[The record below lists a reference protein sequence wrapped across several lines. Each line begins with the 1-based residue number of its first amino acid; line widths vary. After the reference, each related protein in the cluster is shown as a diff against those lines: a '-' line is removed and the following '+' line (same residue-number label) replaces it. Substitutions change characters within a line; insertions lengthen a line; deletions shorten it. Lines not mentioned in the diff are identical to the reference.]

1 MSTDPDLIA
10 GIRPAVREFDAAVR
24 AGRDSVC
31 LTMEVAG
38 NRRVW
43 VQLLGQQVNVGLYDD
58 EDGRLIQQSLKRH
71 GLQFTGAGCEQ
82 GVYVEVHLPGQRDER
97 FVLFLH
103 DVLIRH
109 QRGRP
114 CSLNVKHE
122 DL

>member
-1 MSTDPDLIA
+1 MTDSELIA
-10 GIRPAVREFDAAVR
+10 EIRPALREFAAAMR
-24 AGRDSVC
+24 EGRESLC
-31 LTMEVAG
+31 LTFEVEG

-43 VQLLGQQVNVGLYDD
+43 VQLLEEQVNTGLYDD
-58 EDGRLIQQSLKRH
+58 EDGRLIQQSLKKH
-71 GLQFTGAGCEQ
+71 SLQFTEAGCKQ
-82 GVYVEVHLPGQRDER
+82 GVYFEVHLPGQRDER

-114 CSLNVKHE
+114 CSLNVKYD